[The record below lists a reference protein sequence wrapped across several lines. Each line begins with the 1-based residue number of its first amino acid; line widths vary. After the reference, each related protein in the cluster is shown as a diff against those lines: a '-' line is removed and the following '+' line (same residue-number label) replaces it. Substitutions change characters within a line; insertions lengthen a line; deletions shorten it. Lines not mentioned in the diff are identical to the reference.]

1 MSSSDSDSNEE
12 TKRPPKDQIKPK
24 SATLAMTK
32 LSSVNSANSDGS
44 SAQEK
49 ISHGQNSDI
58 SGLEDNESALID
70 EKSLKKAKI
79 ASN

>member
-1 MSSSDSDSNEE
+1 
-12 TKRPPKDQIKPK
+12 
-24 SATLAMTK
+24 MTK
-32 LSSVNSANSDGS
+32 LSSVNSANSDVS
-44 SAQEK
+44 SAKEI

-70 EKSLKKAKI
+70 EKSLKKPKI